1 MNNNE
6 RIVHMKGNVVHHEHR
21 IGFIVIRDENG
32 EFAVAELLGSYD
44 VERGDVVSGELQTSG
59 GGTLFNETQDESM
72 DVFMKGYG
80 LSEQDAI
87 SYILRTH

>member
-1 MNNNE
+1 
-6 RIVHMKGNVVHHEHR
+6 MKGTVVHHEHR
-21 IGFIVIRDENG
+21 IGFIVIRDEKG

-72 DVFMKGYG
+72 DVFMKGHG